1 MDNNEAREMDYADN
15 ATGPDHEH
23 WLEDAGAA
31 LMGLTP
37 TQRIRVAIATAGATP
52 YTPREES
59 DEDAERAAERCDA
72 CGYDLGTHHPRCI
85 KAYPG
90 QRTYDPQAHASDN
103 EMAIAHMYAAAHAIE
118 HAAIAAMTQ
127 DHHVN
132 ELANAFQRQDNLMD
146 ALVNLCKTT
155 GSSISLVLEV
165 AKTLR

>member
-1 MDNNEAREMDYADN
+1 MDNNEAREMDEADHG
-15 ATGPDHEH
+15 AGPDHEH

-52 YTPREES
+52 REES
-59 DEDAERAAERCDA
+59 DEDAEHCDA

-90 QRTYDPQAHASDN
+90 QQTYDPQAHASDS
-103 EMAIAHMYAAAHAIE
+103 EMAIAHIYAAAHAIE

-127 DHHVN
+127 DHHVD

-155 GSSISLVLEV
+155 GSSINLVFEV